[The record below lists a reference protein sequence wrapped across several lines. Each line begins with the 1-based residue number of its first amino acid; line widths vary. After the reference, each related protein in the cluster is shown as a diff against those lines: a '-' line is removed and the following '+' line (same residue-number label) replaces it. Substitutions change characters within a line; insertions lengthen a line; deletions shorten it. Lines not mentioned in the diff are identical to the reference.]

1 MTPFGAWLQ
10 VEWIVREPHLKK
22 RGSVESCFP
31 RSTRID
37 GGHRQ
42 APKNHPFRSSTLFGI
57 DNDGAI
63 GSGLNRA
70 QAEIG

>member
-1 MTPFGAWLQ
+1 LNGSFASHTL
-10 VEWIVREPHLKK
+10 RK
-22 RGSVESCFP
+22 RGSAEPCFP
-31 RSTRID
+31 RSARID
-37 GGHRQ
+37 GGHGQ

-63 GSGLNRA
+63 SSGLNRA